1 MGGGKAWHSVPMAV
15 VAVVRPGQGIVTQLE
30 FRKGT
35 GAGAMIWG
43 GLQIPTESE
52 SNSGWNHP
60 GRSCSG

>member
-1 MGGGKAWHSVPMAV
+1 MAV
-15 VAVVRPGQGIVTQLE
+15 IAVVLPGQGIVTQLE

-52 SNSGWNHP
+52 SNSGRNHP